1 MSRHATGFR
10 PGHLHRHRLIIVIR
24 VMAHPAQPLV
34 IIEYAQSAQPKAE
47 SAAGLKPPHALY
59 LLRFLYLFLIPVAKS
74 MFGSMTH

>member
-1 MSRHATGFR
+1 
-10 PGHLHRHRLIIVIR
+10 
-24 VMAHPAQPLV
+24 MAHPAQPLV

-74 MFGSMTH
+74 MFGSITP